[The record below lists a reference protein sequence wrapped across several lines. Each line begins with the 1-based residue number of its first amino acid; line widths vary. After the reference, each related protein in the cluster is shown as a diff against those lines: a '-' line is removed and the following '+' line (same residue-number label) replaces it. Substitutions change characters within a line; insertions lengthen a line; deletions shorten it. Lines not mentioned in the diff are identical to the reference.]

1 MDVFSQLTPQ
11 PAESP
16 NRYPVNLIQLIRSGW
31 GVVVGEPNSNDDSN
45 FRCFCALKFVEYT
58 EYQGFRQ
65 VNGLDW
71 VFGRPVTGTR
81 CQRVECRSEC
91 LDSKN

>member
-1 MDVFSQLTPQ
+1 M
-11 PAESP
+11 ES
-16 NRYPVNLIQLIRSGW
+16 SW

-45 FRCFCALKFVEYT
+45 LHCFCALKFVEYT

-71 VFGRPVTGTR
+71 VFGRPVTRIRG
-81 CQRVECRSEC
+81 QRVGSHKRIFRW
-91 LDSKN
+91 

>member
-1 MDVFSQLTPQ
+1 MMT
-11 PAESP
+11 AI
-16 NRYPVNLIQLIRSGW
+16 Y
-31 GVVVGEPNSNDDSN
+31 VV
-45 FRCFCALKFVEYT
+45 FCAFKFVEYI

-81 CQRVECRSEC
+81 CQRVECR
-91 LDSKN
+91 